1 MILHSSIYNSM
12 NDKGFLL
19 FNNDPHFHIL
29 SNEKP
34 VYSWANGQSHI
45 WQDGQYCK
53 NIVPWRLKTD
63 FKEHTV

>member
-29 SNEKP
+29 SN
-34 VYSWANGQSHI
+34 
-45 WQDGQYCK
+45 
-53 NIVPWRLKTD
+53 
-63 FKEHTV
+63 